1 VLAYDLV
8 FDAERMHRLERERP
22 AGRWDAE
29 EVADVSAFATDPCHH
44 PLLLSDDVDQGPGR
58 WPSDSQIYRDSAPRL
73 CPTSAAPE
81 SPKAFGS
88 KAALAKR
95 VYDVTLVGDEEPVPL
110 AERAEIQAI
119 IAEPNPR
126 QKLAM
131 YAALGR
137 KLVERIGPLLSVL
150 FSGAKA
156 GDPELAEFAAT
167 TARERLIGVSGLVG
181 QLDAV
186 GALRPGLGVDRARDI
201 VWTLIAWEV
210 YELLVIGR
218 GWSLDDWEAWVA
230 ESTAALLLRDAGAGV

>member
-1 VLAYDLV
+1 MAKDVKGIRPYDNRRRAEQALLSQRRILEAAHQELV
-8 FDAERMHRLERERP
+8 NKGYADTTIGGVAEA
-22 AGRWDAE
+22 AG
-29 EVADVSAFATDPCHH
+29 VSAQT
-44 PLLLSDDVDQGPGR
+44 V
-58 WPSDSQIYRDSAPRL
+58 Y
-73 CPTSAAPE
+73 
-81 SPKAFGS
+81 KAFGS

-119 IAEPNPR
+119 IAEPDPR

-137 KLVERIGPLLSVL
+137 NLVERIGPVLSVL
-150 FSGAKA
+150 ISGAKA

-181 QLDAV
+181 QLEAI
-186 GALRPGLGVDRARDI
+186 GALRRGLSFERARDI
-201 VWTLIAWEV
+201 VWTLIGWEV
-210 YELLVIGR
+210 YELLVIER

-230 ESTAALLLRDAGAGV
+230 ESTAALLLRGAGADG

>member
-1 VLAYDLV
+1 MAKDVKGTRPYDNRRRAEQALLNQRRILEAARQELV
-8 FDAERMHRLERERP
+8 NKGYADTTISGVAEA
-22 AGRWDAE
+22 AG
-29 EVADVSAFATDPCHH
+29 VSVQT
-44 PLLLSDDVDQGPGR
+44 V
-58 WPSDSQIYRDSAPRL
+58 Y
-73 CPTSAAPE
+73 
-81 SPKAFGS
+81 KAFGS
-88 KAALAKR
+88 KPALAKR

-119 IAEPNPR
+119 IAEPDPR

-137 KLVERIGPLLSVL
+137 KLIERIGPLLNVL

-181 QLDAV
+181 HLDAV
-186 GALRPGLGVDRARDI
+186 GALRPGLSLERARDI
-201 VWTLIAWEV
+201 LWTLIGWEV
-210 YELLVIGR
+210 YELLVIER

-230 ESTAALLLRDAGAGV
+230 ESTAALLLRDAEADV